1 MKSDKDL
8 YRQLRAL
15 SCDQLW
21 TVEVPKFEKATPR
34 ERMQSVALIRAV
46 GVVFAASGSAEQQ
59 TEVRAWLT
67 RLLRDPEEK
76 IRRYAMA
83 ALPKI
88 GVGASEER
96 ELISLLQTTA
106 GDRETK
112 SLGRTLEK
120 IGGTATLEAV
130 TAAPGLLPQTEQKVK
145 ASLARQESPSEVR
158 LESVLPLTPGV
169 RVHLRCRKG
178 LESIVR
184 EEVKEKLVNTGKF
197 RLLDFRSRCVAIA
210 PLAPFSLSDLYAL
223 RCFDKLGFGLGVVRE
238 TSEDEYVEGLAQVIT
253 SPMAQQL
260 LKTFTEG
267 SIRYRLDFVDKGHQ
281 RGAVRN
287 VVNRAYALCPDILN
301 DAREAP
307 WAMDLHP
314 TGHGTSVELR
324 PKITPDPR
332 LYYRTDDVPAASHP
346 PLAACMARLAGRMPD
361 EVVWD
366 PFCGSGLEL
375 IERALLGGVKSIHG
389 TDLSPAA
396 LKIAEANFKAAKLDG
411 VQARFDCTD
420 FHNFAKVPGLA
431 PGSVT
436 LVITNPPMGRRVP
449 VPNLHRLIG
458 DLFTVAGQVLKP
470 GGRLVLA
477 NPLKVEPQGAPLKLE
492 SREVID
498 LGGFDCRLEKYIRV
512 TPDKINSP

>member
-1 MKSDKDL
+1 VKSDKDL

-15 SCDQLW
+15 PCEQLW
-21 TVEVPKFEKATPR
+21 SVEVPKFDQATPR

-46 GVVFAASGSAEQQ
+46 GVVFAAAGSKEQQ
-59 TEVRAWLT
+59 AEVRAWLT

-88 GVGASEER
+88 GVGAHEEK

-130 TAAPGLLPQTEQKVK
+130 AAAPGLLPQTEQKVK
-145 ASLARQESPSEVR
+145 ASLARQESPSSVR
-158 LESVLPLTPGV
+158 LDRVLPLSPGV

-184 EEVKEKLVNTGKF
+184 DEVKEKLVNTGKF
-197 RLLDFRSRCVAIA
+197 RLLDFRSRCVALA
-210 PLAPFSLSDLYAL
+210 PLAPFSLNDLYAL
-223 RCFDKLGFGLGVVRE
+223 RCFDKLGFGLGVVRQE
-238 TSEDEYVEGLAQVIT
+238 NEDEYVEGLAQVIT
-253 SPMAQQL
+253 SPMARQL
-260 LKTFTEG
+260 LETFTEG

-287 VVNRAYALCPDILN
+287 VANRAYALCPEILN

-332 LYYRTDDVPAASHP
+332 LYYRTDDIPAASHP
-346 PLAACMARLAGRMPD
+346 PLAACMARLAGRMPA
-361 EVVWD
+361 EVIWD

-375 IERALLGGVKSIHG
+375 IESALLGGVKSIHG

-396 LKIAEANFKAAKLDG
+396 VEIAKANVAAAKLTNI
-411 VQARFDCTD
+411 QARFDCAD

-431 PGSVT
+431 SRSVT

-449 VPNLHRLIG
+449 VPNLARLIG

-470 GGRLVLA
+470 GGRLVFA

-498 LGGFDCRLEKYIRV
+498 LGGFDCRLEKYV
-512 TPDKINSP
+512 KVAPGSANSA